1 MPPAAIDSP
10 MNDPAPIYHAP
21 PPAEDTTAAPVAVVV
36 IPAAGLTDELR
47 AYLSL
52 RRDALI
58 QELRALDRVLG
69 RPQTVQE
76 RRR

>member
-1 MPPAAIDSP
+1 MTTPPD
-10 MNDPAPIYHAP
+10 DPSDAQP
-21 PPAEDTTAAPVAVVV
+21 APVAVVV
-36 IPAAGLTDELR
+36 IQATGLTDELR
-47 AYLSL
+47 AYLSM

>member
-1 MPPAAIDSP
+1 MSDSAKP
-10 MNDPAPIYHAP
+10 STEAQP
-21 PPAEDTTAAPVAVVV
+21 APVAVVV

-69 RPQTVQE
+69 RPQTVAE

>member
-1 MPPAAIDSP
+1 MSP
-10 MNDPAPIYHAP
+10 NDAKQPDA
-21 PPAEDTTAAPVAVVV
+21 TAQPVAVVV
-36 IPAAGLTDELR
+36 IPAAGLSDELR

-69 RPQTVQE
+69 RPQTIPTRQ
-76 RRR
+76 R

>member
-1 MPPAAIDSP
+1 MNPSPNTPP
-10 MNDPAPIYHAP
+10 
-21 PPAEDTTAAPVAVVV
+21 EDATAAPVAVVV
-36 IPAAGLTDELR
+36 IPAVGLTDELR
-47 AYLSL
+47 AYLQL

>member
-1 MPPAAIDSP
+1 MNPSPNTPPEAETMPP
-10 MNDPAPIYHAP
+10 
-21 PPAEDTTAAPVAVVV
+21 PVAVVV

>member
-1 MPPAAIDSP
+1 MNLPQDTPPEAQS
-10 MNDPAPIYHAP
+10 
-21 PPAEDTTAAPVAVVV
+21 APVAVVV
-36 IPAAGLTDELR
+36 IPAAGLSDELR

-69 RPQTVQE
+69 RPQTVAE

>member
-1 MPPAAIDSP
+1 MNPPQDT
-10 MNDPAPIYHAP
+10 P
-21 PPAEDTTAAPVAVVV
+21 PEAQPVAVVV
-36 IPAAGLTDELR
+36 IPAAGLSDELR

-58 QELRALDRVLG
+58 QELWALDRVLG
-69 RPQTVQE
+69 RPQTVAE

>member
-1 MPPAAIDSP
+1 MTTPPTT
-10 MNDPAPIYHAP
+10 P
-21 PPAEDTTAAPVAVVV
+21 PDAHPPDAQPAPVAVVV
-36 IPAAGLTDELR
+36 IPAVGLSDELR
-47 AYLSL
+47 HYLSL

>member
-1 MPPAAIDSP
+1 MNPTPNTPPE
-10 MNDPAPIYHAP
+10 
-21 PPAEDTTAAPVAVVV
+21 AETIPAPVAVVV

-69 RPQTVQE
+69 RPQTVAE

>member
-1 MPPAAIDSP
+1 MNPSPNTPPEA
-10 MNDPAPIYHAP
+10 
-21 PPAEDTTAAPVAVVV
+21 DTTPAPVAVVV

-47 AYLSL
+47 AYLLL

>member
-1 MPPAAIDSP
+1 MSDSVK
-10 MNDPAPIYHAP
+10 P
-21 PPAEDTTAAPVAVVV
+21 PPEAETVPAPVAVVV

-47 AYLSL
+47 VYLSL

>member
-1 MPPAAIDSP
+1 MNPLQDAPPEAETMPP
-10 MNDPAPIYHAP
+10 
-21 PPAEDTTAAPVAVVV
+21 PVAVVV

>member
-1 MPPAAIDSP
+1 MNLPRDTPPEESP
-10 MNDPAPIYHAP
+10 P
-21 PPAEDTTAAPVAVVV
+21 PVAVVV

-69 RPQTVQE
+69 RPQTIPT
-76 RRR
+76 RPR

>member
-1 MPPAAIDSP
+1 MSDSAKP
-10 MNDPAPIYHAP
+10 STEAQP
-21 PPAEDTTAAPVAVVV
+21 APVAVVV

-69 RPQTVQE
+69 RPQTIPTRQ
-76 RRR
+76 R

>member
-1 MPPAAIDSP
+1 MSDSVKPPPEAETMPP
-10 MNDPAPIYHAP
+10 
-21 PPAEDTTAAPVAVVV
+21 PVAVVV

-69 RPQTVQE
+69 RPQTVPTRQ
-76 RRR
+76 R

>member
-1 MPPAAIDSP
+1 MTNPQDTPPEAQP
-10 MNDPAPIYHAP
+10 
-21 PPAEDTTAAPVAVVV
+21 APVAVVV
-36 IPAAGLTDELR
+36 IPAAGLSDELR

-69 RPQTVQE
+69 RPQTVAE

>member
-1 MPPAAIDSP
+1 MNPSP
-10 MNDPAPIYHAP
+10 NTLPE
-21 PPAEDTTAAPVAVVV
+21 AETVPAPVAVVV

-47 AYLSL
+47 AYLQL

>member
-1 MPPAAIDSP
+1 MTDAHPQDVTP
-10 MNDPAPIYHAP
+10 
-21 PPAEDTTAAPVAVVV
+21 APVAVVV

-69 RPQTVQE
+69 RPQTVPTRQ
-76 RRR
+76 R

>member
-1 MPPAAIDSP
+1 MNPSPNTPPEA
-10 MNDPAPIYHAP
+10 
-21 PPAEDTTAAPVAVVV
+21 DTTPAPVAVVV

-69 RPQTVQE
+69 RPQTVPTRQ
-76 RRR
+76 R

>member
-1 MPPAAIDSP
+1 MNLPQDTPPEAQ
-10 MNDPAPIYHAP
+10 PAPV
-21 PPAEDTTAAPVAVVV
+21 TVVV

-69 RPQTVQE
+69 RPQTVAE

>member
-1 MPPAAIDSP
+1 MP
-10 MNDPAPIYHAP
+10 
-21 PPAEDTTAAPVAVVV
+21 APVAVVV

>member
-1 MPPAAIDSP
+1 MNPPQDT
-10 MNDPAPIYHAP
+10 P
-21 PPAEDTTAAPVAVVV
+21 PEVTPAPVAVVV

-69 RPQTVQE
+69 RPQTVPTRQ
-76 RRR
+76 R

>member
-1 MPPAAIDSP
+1 MSDSVKP
-10 MNDPAPIYHAP
+10 STEAQP
-21 PPAEDTTAAPVAVVV
+21 APVAVVV

-69 RPQTVQE
+69 RPQTVAE

>member
-1 MPPAAIDSP
+1 MNPPQDIP
-10 MNDPAPIYHAP
+10 PEAP
-21 PPAEDTTAAPVAVVV
+21 PAPVAVVV

-69 RPQTVQE
+69 RPQTVPP
-76 RRR
+76 RSR

>member
-1 MPPAAIDSP
+1 MTE
-10 MNDPAPIYHAP
+10 PAPIYATP
-21 PPAEDTTAAPVAVVV
+21 PHPEDATAAPVAVVV

-69 RPQTVQE
+69 RPQTVAE

>member
-1 MPPAAIDSP
+1 MLSYFIHRMNPSPNTPPE
-10 MNDPAPIYHAP
+10 
-21 PPAEDTTAAPVAVVV
+21 AETVPAPVAVVV

-47 AYLSL
+47 VYLSL

>member
-1 MPPAAIDSP
+1 
-10 MNDPAPIYHAP
+10 MNNDAP
-21 PPAEDTTAAPVAVVV
+21 PTPPEAPPAPVAVVV
-36 IPAAGLTDELR
+36 IPAAGLSDELR

-69 RPQTVQE
+69 RPQTVAE

>member
-1 MPPAAIDSP
+1 MNPSPNTPPEAETMP
-10 MNDPAPIYHAP
+10 
-21 PPAEDTTAAPVAVVV
+21 APVAVVV

-69 RPQTVQE
+69 RPQTVPTRQ
-76 RRR
+76 R

>member
-1 MPPAAIDSP
+1 MSEPVPEYTTEPPA
-10 MNDPAPIYHAP
+10 P
-21 PPAEDTTAAPVAVVV
+21 PPVAVVV
-36 IPAAGLTDELR
+36 VAPPGLTEELR

>member
-1 MPPAAIDSP
+1 MTDPSPTYAI
-10 MNDPAPIYHAP
+10 P
-21 PPAEDTTAAPVAVVV
+21 PPPEDTTAAPVAVVV

-47 AYLSL
+47 AYLLL

>member
-1 MPPAAIDSP
+1 MNPSPNTPP
-10 MNDPAPIYHAP
+10 
-21 PPAEDTTAAPVAVVV
+21 EDVTAAPVAVVV
-36 IPAAGLTDELR
+36 IPAVGLTDELR
-47 AYLSL
+47 VYLSL

>member
-1 MPPAAIDSP
+1 MNPPQDT
-10 MNDPAPIYHAP
+10 P
-21 PPAEDTTAAPVAVVV
+21 PEVTPAPVAVVV

>member
-1 MPPAAIDSP
+1 MNLPDDASFPPKPDAQ
-10 MNDPAPIYHAP
+10 
-21 PPAEDTTAAPVAVVV
+21 PVAVVV

-69 RPQTVQE
+69 R
-76 RRR
+76 

>member
-1 MPPAAIDSP
+1 MSDSVK
-10 MNDPAPIYHAP
+10 P
-21 PPAEDTTAAPVAVVV
+21 PPEAETVPAPVAVVV
-36 IPAAGLTDELR
+36 IPAAGLSDELR

-69 RPQTVQE
+69 RPQTVAE